1 MKAIYKI
8 QNKITGEMYVGCTS
22 DFERRKYEHLNA
34 LYRGQHPN
42 SRLQK
47 AWDNFQ
53 ENNFSF
59 EILEQ
64 VASDSELFPKE
75 QHYIELLQPDYNIMP
90 GDATRRRERKKPIKK
105 HRERPTANLPKL
117 FTVKEAAKHLGLT
130 RRTIY
135 TYIENKTLPAVKI
148 GKEWRVKKT
157 ELEAFIN
164 RGSGEIKDKN
174 V

>member
-8 QNKITGEMYVGCTS
+8 QNKITEEMYVGCTS

-75 QHYIELLQPDYNIMP
+75 QQLKFELLQPDTTLCQGTLLN
-90 GDATRRRERKKPIKK
+90 GEKER
-105 HRERPTANLPKL
+105 NQ
-117 FTVKEAAKHLGLT
+117 
-130 RRTIY
+130 
-135 TYIENKTLPAVKI
+135 
-148 GKEWRVKKT
+148 
-157 ELEAFIN
+157 
-164 RGSGEIKDKN
+164 
-174 V
+174 